1 MPLHARH
8 QMPFGAECLSGGG
21 VRFRLWA
28 PALRFVDIHL
38 QHARPKVAGER
49 ICQQPMHR
57 LDGGWFELEMP
68 EAVPGDHYR
77 FRLPGDMLVPDP
89 ASRFQPQDVHG
100 PSEVIDPTAFPWD
113 GDDWDESGWRGR
125 PWDEAVVYELH
136 VGTFSAG
143 GDYPGVEAQLD
154 RLVDLGVTAIEL
166 MPLADFPGR
175 RNWGYDGALLFAP
188 DDSYGR
194 PDDLKQLV
202 RAAHRRGLM
211 VLLDVVYNHF
221 GPEGNYLHLYAPD
234 FFHLDRHTPWGA
246 AIDFDGP
253 RSAPVRDF
261 FIHNA
266 LYWIEEYHLDG
277 LRLDAVDRI
286 HDRSRPDILDELAE
300 RVQSGPGRERLIHL
314 MLEHDYNDARRYSR
328 DADGR
333 PTSFTAQW
341 NDDFHHACH
350 ALLTG
355 EDDGHYQDFKD
366 HPLEHFA
373 IALAEGFA
381 YQGAASAFR
390 GGQPRGQA
398 SGHLPPLA
406 FVNFLQNHDQ
416 AGNRAFGE
424 RLHQLIPTAAMD
436 AALTILLLA
445 PSPPLLFM
453 GQELDADSPF
463 LFFCDFGPELA
474 EAVRQGRLREF
485 ARSRRFA
492 DAARR
497 GDIPDPNDPAT
508 FERSRVRWDELQ
520 GPHHRQRLALHRQL
534 LAIRRR
540 EIVPRLAAIGHG
552 GQWRQVGTTGL
563 VVEWAVGPAE
573 RLQLLANLGSE
584 PVHLDQPFALGDV
597 LYAHPALETEAEQL
611 PAWGVRWSILAC

>member
-1 MPLHARH
+1 MALQARH
-8 QMPFGAECLSGGG
+8 PMPFGTECLSGGG
-21 VRFRLWA
+21 VHFRLWA
-28 PALRFVDIHL
+28 PGLRSVAIQL
-38 QHARPKVAGER
+38 LRPRPNAAAEHR
-49 ICQQPMHR
+49 CQQPMHR

-68 EAVPGDHYR
+68 EAVAGDQYR
-77 FRLPGDMLVPDP
+77 VHLPDGMLVPDP
-89 ASRFQPQDVHG
+89 ASRFQPHDVHG
-100 PSEVIDPTAFPWD
+100 PSEVIDPTAFAWD
-113 GDDWDESGWRGR
+113 GDDWDESSSRGR
-125 PWDEAVVYELH
+125 PWHEAIVYELH
-136 VGTFSAG
+136 VGTFSEG
-143 GDYPGVEAQLD
+143 GDYAGVEAQLD
-154 RLVDLGVTAIEL
+154 RLVALGVTAIEL

-188 DDSYGR
+188 DSSYGR
-194 PDDLKQLV
+194 PNDLKRLV

-221 GPEGNYLHLYAPD
+221 GPEGNYLHRYAPD
-234 FFHLDRHTPWGA
+234 FFHRDQHTPWGA

-253 RSAPVRDF
+253 RSAPVRGF

-266 LYWIEEYHLDG
+266 LYWIEEYRLDG

-286 HDRSRPDILDELAE
+286 DDRSRPDILDELAA
-300 RVQSGPGRERLIHL
+300 RILGGPGRERQIHL
-314 MLEHDYNDARRYSR
+314 VLENDRNDARRCARS
-328 DADGR
+328 ADGR
-333 PTSFTAQW
+333 PTHFTAQW

-355 EDDGHYQDFKD
+355 EDDGHYEDFKD
-366 HPLEHFA
+366 RPLEHLGV
-373 IALAEGFA
+373 ALAEGFA
-381 YQGAASAFR
+381 YQGDASAFR

-424 RLHQLIPTAAMD
+424 RLHQLIPPATMD
-436 AALTILLLA
+436 AALAILLLA

-453 GQELDADSPF
+453 GQELDGDSPF

-485 ARSRRFA
+485 ARSEHFA

-508 FERSRVRWDELQ
+508 FERSRVRWDQLR
-520 GPHHRQRLALHRQL
+520 GPSHLRRLALHQRL

-540 EIVPRLAAIGHG
+540 EIVPRLPAIAHG
-552 GQWRQVGTTGL
+552 GRWRQIGATGL
-563 VVEWAVGPAE
+563 VVEWTVGDAE
-573 RLQLLANLGSE
+573 RLQLLANLGPK
-584 PVHLDQPFALGDV
+584 PVHLDQPIALGRQ
-597 LYAHPALETEAEQL
+597 LYAHPELDSDAEDL
-611 PAWGVRWSILAC
+611 PAWGVCWAILA